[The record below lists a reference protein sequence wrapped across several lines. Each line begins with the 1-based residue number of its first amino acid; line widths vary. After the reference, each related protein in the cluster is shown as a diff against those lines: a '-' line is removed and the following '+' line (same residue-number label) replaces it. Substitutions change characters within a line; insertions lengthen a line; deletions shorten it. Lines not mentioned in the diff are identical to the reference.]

1 MTISSMSNQTVEEV
15 DALEKQA
22 HANGKKLMVEVIA
35 DDSGKFC
42 GNGLR
47 FDTAKEAIAYGE
59 DLSSR
64 WLLVREFRV
73 QVDNA
78 VV

>member
-15 DALEKQA
+15 DALEKEAQ
-22 HANGKKLMVEVIA
+22 ANGKKLMVEVIA
-35 DDSGKFC
+35 DSSGTFA

-47 FDTAKEAIAYGE
+47 FATGKEAIAYGE

-64 WLLVREFRV
+64 WMLVREFRV
-73 QVDNA
+73 QIDNS
-78 VV
+78 